1 MSATATL
8 ATSVHSLCLFPQ
20 HPLPTPKQ
28 QQKTRQ
34 TDSSSAEDTTD
45 SKDKQHGLSVQQRY
59 GAGEAHPNQT
69 CSSTQQTLQTTA
81 FASPALSPPEASPK
95 MHPPYVGCSD
105 ADPNTATTS
114 SKSRSSSRQSNYV
127 DDSSWPRA
135 VDALAQR
142 LWDCGHGSLSRGFPS
157 SSSSSS
163 SSSSTTSSN
172 FLSTTQMESAMA
184 ASFRLNARD
193 LSTHPPM
200 SGGSNADAAVSDK
213 ECDED
218 SVLCDGPYVH
228 VNYTVAPSEP
238 LSSPSNRSVAPTLQR
253 QHQNQHQTRKHPL
266 TLRREPQTP
275 SFPTPHNDLLYPPP
289 MSAPE
294 TKSLHPNAH
303 VFSDRLQLIHYQPMT
318 NPFKTMAK
326 SATASPTTAY
336 LQKPMASLSSSSSAT
351 TADSPS
357 TTANSATNAT
367 ARAEKKP
374 SHYFSNRRQ
383 RGLLPGLVSPTS
395 LHRSTK
401 RHHYEKDDALPLP
414 LPQTARPMIAPAL
427 GEVLAKSA
435 GCVHC
440 KQGNFLEFC
449 FVVDKCICKCHND
462 CPCNPCTNIRSH
474 RSCLSSTPPYAKNH
488 FFANHAQAVK
498 SAKATTAVGDA
509 YARRSVI
516 SAATSASP
524 ASAAADKG
532 GGGGG
537 GGGGSSGGGFWLG

>member
-1 MSATATL
+1 
-8 ATSVHSLCLFPQ
+8 
-20 HPLPTPKQ
+20 
-28 QQKTRQ
+28 
-34 TDSSSAEDTTD
+34 
-45 SKDKQHGLSVQQRY
+45 
-59 GAGEAHPNQT
+59 
-69 CSSTQQTLQTTA
+69 
-81 FASPALSPPEASPK
+81 
-95 MHPPYVGCSD
+95 
-105 ADPNTATTS
+105 
-114 SKSRSSSRQSNYV
+114 
-127 DDSSWPRA
+127 
-135 VDALAQR
+135 
-142 LWDCGHGSLSRGFPS
+142 
-157 SSSSSS
+157 
-163 SSSSTTSSN
+163 
-172 FLSTTQMESAMA
+172 
-184 ASFRLNARD
+184 
-193 LSTHPPM
+193 
-200 SGGSNADAAVSDK
+200 
-213 ECDED
+213 
-218 SVLCDGPYVH
+218 
-228 VNYTVAPSEP
+228 
-238 LSSPSNRSVAPTLQR
+238 
-253 QHQNQHQTRKHPL
+253 
-266 TLRREPQTP
+266 
-275 SFPTPHNDLLYPPP
+275 

-336 LQKPMASLSSSSSAT
+336 LQKPMASSSSSSSAT

-383 RGLLPGLVSPTS
+383 RELLPGLVSPTS

-401 RHHYEKDDALPLP
+401 RPHYEKDDALLLP

-488 FFANHAQAVK
+488 FFTNHAQAVK

-524 ASAAADKG
+524 VSAAAAAAAADKG
-532 GGGGG
+532 GGGGS
-537 GGGGSSGGGFWLG
+537 SSGGGFWLG